1 VIILMAPGPRY
12 GSSSLE
18 SKKSAAWISPSVATL
33 GVGSVGGS
41 GMAGDCSGTVS
52 SSGINTSSLPLQ
64 VCQVYRCPNLPDTGS
79 QAAVVRAREIL
90 IRQWAVVELIAEGL
104 LSKIRAAKDAD
115 TVPR

>member
-1 VIILMAPGPRY
+1 
-12 GSSSLE
+12 
-18 SKKSAAWISPSVATL
+18 
-33 GVGSVGGS
+33 
-41 GMAGDCSGTVS
+41 
-52 SSGINTSSLPLQ
+52 
-64 VCQVYRCPNLPDTGS
+64 LPDTGS